1 MTVLLEKR
9 LDKPKAVQI
18 GVSHANSEVDAVRE
32 AIADFNTDAICF
44 LLFFMPDHL
53 DPEKVSNEFARQM
66 SSATVFG
73 CSTAGQITA
82 QGYEK
87 HALLV
92 MAFPR
97 RHFRCSSA
105 LIKPLKPLSIEQTAN
120 RARVLAERFPRTG
133 NWKTVALVIADGMSK
148 QEDLLVAALNAGLG
162 EIPVFGGSA
171 GNGLAFGETYVSH
184 GGNAH
189 RNAAL
194 VLLIETDLSFRGIGF
209 NHFQPTSR
217 QMVVTRAVPE
227 ERLVLDINGVPAAR
241 EYARYV
247 NCPVEQLSPQVFA
260 ENPVLIRSG
269 QSWHVR
275 AIQQVEE
282 GGGLWFLSAIDDGLV
297 LTLGQG
303 REILQ
308 TLDSGLDHFREHN
321 QRPDFI
327 IGFDCYL
334 RRLEIEQKN
343 LAADVSAILRDN
355 HVFGFNTYGEQHLGV
370 HVNQTFIGVA
380 FFSPSDGALY

>member
-1 MTVLLEKR
+1 MTVLLEKA
-9 LDKPKAVQI
+9 LDTPKAVQI
-18 GVSHANSEVDAVRE
+18 GVSREKTEAAAVKE
-32 AIADFNTDAICF
+32 AIAGFQTEAICF
-44 LLFFMPDHL
+44 VLFFMPDHL
-53 DPEKVSNEFARQM
+53 DPENVSNEFARQM

-82 QGYEK
+82 HGYERD
-87 HALLV
+87 ALLAI
-92 MAFPR
+92 AFPR

-105 LIKPLKPLSIEQTAN
+105 LIEPLKPLSIERTAN
-120 RARVLAERFPRTG
+120 RARVLADRFPRTG

-148 QEDLLVAALNAGLG
+148 QEDVLVAALNAGLG

-171 GNGLAFGETYVSH
+171 GNGLAFGETHVSH
-184 GGNAH
+184 AGHAH

-227 ERLVLDINGVPAAR
+227 ERLVLDINGVPAAH

-247 NCPVEQLSPQVFA
+247 NCPVDELSPRIFA
-260 ENPVLIRSG
+260 ENPVLVRSG
-269 QSWHVR
+269 KSWHVR
-275 AIQQVEE
+275 AIQQVED
-282 GGGLWFLSAIDDGLV
+282 GGALSFLSAIDDGLI

-308 TLDSGLDHFREHN
+308 TLYSGLEHFHERELK
-321 QRPDFI
+321 PDFI

-343 LAADVSAILRDN
+343 LADDVSAILREN
-355 HVFGFNTYGEQHLGV
+355 RVFGFNTYGEQHLGV
-370 HVNQTFIGVA
+370 HVNQTFVGVA
-380 FFSPSDGALY
+380 FFPPSDGALY